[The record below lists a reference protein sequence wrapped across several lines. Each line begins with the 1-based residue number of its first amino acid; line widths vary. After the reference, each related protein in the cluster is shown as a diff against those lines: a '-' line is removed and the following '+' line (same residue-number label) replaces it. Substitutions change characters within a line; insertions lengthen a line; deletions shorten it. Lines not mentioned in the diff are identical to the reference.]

1 MYQVIEKFISIDG
14 EGPCA
19 GQLAAFIRFKNCN
32 LRCDWCDTCYSY
44 DGSVRSENLSALQIY
59 EFIKT
64 SGVKHVT
71 LTGGEPL
78 IQSNMEGLLALLSA
92 DPELTIH
99 IETNGSVNI
108 EPFKKKFPNS
118 NVVFILD
125 YKLPSSFMQSRM
137 EHENFK
143 WITPTDVYKFVIA
156 SQDDLIRAHE
166 LIIQYQLFGRCLI
179 YFSPVVD
186 RMSPHL
192 IVDYMKEHCLN
203 DIRLQLQLHKY
214 IWPKEMR
221 GV

>member
-44 DGSVRSENLSALQIY
+44 DGSVEGENLSPLEIY
-59 EFIKT
+59 HF
-64 SGVKHVT
+64 VKENKVNHVT

-78 IQSNMEGLLALLSA
+78 IQPQIEVLIGILAA
-92 DPELTIH
+92 DKELTIH

-108 EPFKKKFPNS
+108 QRFKKKFSKS

-125 YKLPSSFMQSRM
+125 YKLPNSLMQSRM
-137 EHENFK
+137 DDENFK
-143 WITPTDVYKFVIA
+143 WVTKTDVYKFVIA
-156 SQDDLIRAHE
+156 SQEDLKVAHE
-166 LIIQYQLFGRCLI
+166 VIREQGLLERCLV

-186 RMSPHL
+186 YINTSL
-192 IVDYMKEHCLN
+192 IVDYMKDHQLN
-203 DIRLQLQLHKY
+203 DVRLQLQLHKY